1 MSSSYPQYTS
11 KTRQQKADRLMRN
24 HRVILLGPSKAVVI
38 GDHDT
43 YDLVRLGG
51 RWKCSCPWGQRR
63 NHWSD
68 CSHILALRRSL
79 LDPHNQAPVARLA
92 DLLTKAIDTLSEVES
107 A

>member
-1 MSSSYPQYTS
+1 MSSFYSCYTS

-24 HRVILLGPSKAVVI
+24 HRVILLGPLKAVVI

-51 RWKCSCPWGQRR
+51 RWKCSFPWGQRKS
-63 NHWSD
+63 HWSD

-79 LDPHNQAPVARLA
+79 VDPNNQAPVARLA
-92 DLLTKAIDTLSEVES
+92 ELLSKALVTLSETES